1 MKRNS
6 IFNILI
12 YFFSGFIAVSAIN
25 SYAQENNR
33 IDLSGEW
40 SFMTDRND
48 EGEQQRWFERRLD
61 DVINLPGSMPEKLK
75 GDDVTVHTQWTGS
88 LYDSSYF
95 FNPAMEKYRADGN
108 VKLPFFLTPAKHY
121 TGVAWYGKE
130 VDIPASWRG
139 RRIVL
144 FLERPHIETT
154 VWVNDRKA
162 GTQNSLCVPHEYD
175 LTSYLQAGKCRI
187 SIRVDN
193 RIKEINVGPDSHSV
207 TDQTQGNWNGIVGRM
222 ELYATSGAYIDDV
235 QVYPNLSE
243 KSASVRIRIKSD
255 KHKDAEGSI
264 TLSAESFNTSET
276 HRVPPVTQPFR
287 LTGGVGEADITL
299 AMGEGMLTWD
309 EFNPAL
315 YRLDASFKLGENRG
329 ERTVQFGMREFK
341 IQGKWFYVNGNK
353 TMLRGTVENCD
364 FPHTGYAPMDVE
376 SWERV
381 FRICRSYGLNHVR
394 FHSYCP
400 PEAAF
405 IAADRVGFYLQPEG
419 PSWPNHGPRLGM
431 GQPIDEYLME
441 ETQRLTKVYGNYAS
455 FCMLACGNEPAG
467 RWVEWV
473 TDFVEY
479 WEKTDPRRVYTGAS
493 VGNGWQWQPR
503 SQYHVKAGARGLDWA
518 TRPPE
523 TMTDYRGRIDSVKQ
537 PYVSHETGQWCVFP
551 NFDEIRK
558 YTGVNEAKNFEIF
571 RDILNE
577 NKMGH
582 LARDFV
588 MASGKLQA
596 LCYKHEIE
604 KTLRTPDYAG
614 FQLLA
619 LNDYSGQGTA
629 LVGLTDVFFEPK
641 EYISAEAMRRFCSPT
656 VPLARIPKFTWTND
670 ETFRADVE
678 AYHFRNEPLKNARVV
693 YVVRDAYGAVVN
705 RGIIKE
711 SSGKIRCE
719 TVNMPGKTTCETTD
733 IPVGNCTELGKVI
746 IDLNGLKAPARYN
759 LEVRIESESLKDKE
773 YAEAVNDWDFWVYPS
788 APEIST
794 GDIYITDTLDEKALQ
809 VLKNG
814 GKALITA
821 AGKIRYGK
829 DIIQHFTPIFWNT
842 SWFKMRP
849 PHTTGIL
856 VNEHHPVFGSFPTE
870 YHSNMQWW
878 ELLNRQ
884 QVMQFTEFPDD
895 FQPLVQSIDTWFI
908 SRKAGMMFEANVL
921 NGRLVMTSMDITSHP
936 DKRIAAR
943 QLYKSVLDYMRSDRF
958 RPAATLTP
966 GHIEMLFAKDA
977 PPVNMFT
984 KESPDEL
991 RPVSTVTK
999 PKDACYFSFDGN
1011 TGLSGYEY
1019 QAVTRLYSEEAGYG
1033 YDRQMIPEKDGNDPF
1048 FFSAAVPDGN
1058 YRVTVRLG
1066 SASKAG
1072 VTTVRGE
1079 SRRLFA
1085 ENIPTGKGEF
1095 KTFTFVINKRNTLI
1109 YPDGERVRIK
1119 PREKNKLNWD
1129 DKLTFE
1135 FNGEAPTVSGILIE
1149 RMNDAITLFLC
1160 GNSTVVDQ
1168 DNEPWA
1174 SWGQMIPRFFD
1185 APVSFA
1191 NYAESGEA
1199 ANSFIAAGRL
1209 KKLLTQMKA
1218 GDYIFVEFGHNDQKQ
1233 KGEGIGAYTS
1243 FTASLKTFIREARAR
1258 GAYPVFVTPTQRRSF
1273 DDKGKI
1279 KDTHEDYPDAMRK
1292 LAREENIPLIDLH
1305 AMTRTLYEALGVDKS
1320 RKAFVHYPANTWPGQ
1335 TNALED
1341 NTHFNPYGAYQIA
1354 KCVITGLRNLQQQGF
1369 QFDFMQYL
1377 RDDFIP
1383 YSPSMPDSEASFR
1396 WTPSPFAEVEKPDG
1410 N

>member
-1 MKRNS
+1 MKRN
-6 IFNILI
+6 NIYGILTGL
-12 YFFSGFIAVSAIN
+12 FAGFIAVTAASG
-25 SYAQENNR
+25 QVRENDR
-33 IDLSGEW
+33 LDLSGEW
-40 SFMTDRND
+40 AFMIDRND
-48 EGEQQRWFERRLD
+48 EGERQKWFERELD

-95 FNPAMEKYRADGN
+95 FNPAMEKYRVDGN
-108 VKLPFFLTPAKHY
+108 VKLPFFLTPDKHY
-121 TGVAWYGKE
+121 VGVAWYRKE
-130 VDIPASWRG
+130 VDIPASWNGKRV
-139 RRIVL
+139 VL
-144 FLERPHIETT
+144 FLERPHVETT
-154 VWVNDRKA
+154 VWVNGEKV
-162 GTQNSLCVPHEYD
+162 GMQNSLCVPHEYD
-175 LTSYLQAGKCRI
+175 LTSCLQRAGKSGKLRI

-193 RIKEINVGPDSHSV
+193 RIREINVGPDSHSI
-207 TDQTQGNWNGIVGRM
+207 TDQTQGNWNGIVGRIA
-222 ELYATSGAYIDDV
+222 LYTTSGTYIDDV

-243 KSASVRIRIKSD
+243 KSARVRISIKSGRF
-255 KHKDAEGSI
+255 KDAEGSV
-264 TLSAESFNTSET
+264 TVSARSFNTDKT
-276 HRVPPVTQPFR
+276 HEAPPVTQPFR
-287 LTGGVGEADITL
+287 LTGGVGGTEITL
-299 AMGEGMLTWD
+299 PMGEGMLAWD
-309 EFNPAL
+309 EFDPAL
-315 YRLDASFKLGENRG
+315 YRLNVSFKLADDRG

-376 SWERV
+376 SWEKV
-381 FRICRSYGLNHVR
+381 FRAYRSYGLNHVR

-431 GQPIDEYLME
+431 GQPIDDYLME
-441 ETQRLTKVYGNYAS
+441 ETKRLTRVYGNYAS
-455 FCMLACGNEPAG
+455 YCMLACGNEPAG

-479 WEKTDPRRVYTGAS
+479 WEKADPRRVYTGAS

-518 TRPPE
+518 ARAPE

-551 NFDEIRK
+551 DFDEIRK
-558 YTGVNEAKNFEIF
+558 YTGVNKAKNFEIF
-571 RDILNE
+571 RDILNG
-577 NKMGH
+577 NGMGH

-588 MASGKLQA
+588 RASGKLQA

-656 VPLARIPKFTWTND
+656 VPLARIPKFTWTD
-670 ETFRADVE
+670 SETFRADIE
-678 AYHFRNEPLKNARVV
+678 AYHFRNGPLKNARVV

-705 RGIIKE
+705 RGVLNA
-711 SSGKIRCE
+711 GG
-719 TVNMPGKTTCETTD
+719 TAD
-733 IPVGNCTELGKVI
+733 IPVGNCTELGKVAI
-746 IDLNGLKAPARYN
+746 ELNGLKTPARYN
-759 LEVRIESESLKDKE
+759 LEVRIESESLRDEE

-788 APEIST
+788 NPEIT
-794 GDIYITDTLDEKALQ
+794 AGDIYITDTLDDKTLQ

-821 AGKIRYGK
+821 AGKIRYGR
-829 DIIQHFTPIFWNT
+829 DIVQHFTPVFWNT

-849 PHTTGIL
+849 PHTLGIL
-856 VNEHHPVFGSFPTE
+856 VNEHHPVFDGFPTE

-895 FQPLVQSIDTWFI
+895 FQPLVQSIDTWFV
-908 SRKAGMMFEANVL
+908 SRKAGVMFEANVL
-921 NGRLVMTSMDITSHP
+921 NGRLVMTSMDITGRP
-936 DKRIAAR
+936 DKRVAAR
-943 QLYKSVLDYMRSDRF
+943 QLYKSILDYMQSDRF
-958 RPAATLTP
+958 RPASTLTP
-966 GHIEMLFAKDA
+966 GHVATLFTKDA
-977 PPVNMFT
+977 PKVNMFT
-984 KESPDEL
+984 KDSPDEL
-991 RPVSTVTK
+991 RPVRAVARPRDTY
-999 PKDACYFSFDGN
+999 YFSFDGN
-1011 TGLSGYEY
+1011 TGLSGYEC
-1019 QAVTRLYSEEAGYG
+1019 QTVTRLYSAETGYG
-1033 YDRQMIPEKDGNDPF
+1033 FDRQNIPEKDGYDPV
-1048 FFSAAVPDGN
+1048 FFSVAVPDGD

-1079 SRRLFA
+1079 SRRLFV

-1095 KTFTFVINKRNTLI
+1095 QTFTFMINKRNTQI

-1135 FNGEAPTVSGILIE
+1135 FNGEAPAVSELLIE
-1149 RMNDAITLFLC
+1149 KVNNAITVFLC

-1185 APVSFA
+1185 TPVSFA

-1209 KKLLTQMKA
+1209 KKILTQMKA
-1218 GDYIFVEFGHNDQKQ
+1218 GDYILVEFGHNDQKQ
-1233 KGEGIGAYTS
+1233 KGEGRGAYTS

-1258 GAYPVFVTPTQRRSF
+1258 GACPVFVTPTQRRSF
-1273 DDKGKI
+1273 DDSERI

-1292 LAREENIPLIDLH
+1292 LAREENIPLLDLH
-1305 AMTRTLYEALGVDKS
+1305 AMTRTLYEALGVENSK
-1320 RKAFVHYPANTWPGQ
+1320 KAFVHYPANTWPGQ

-1377 RDDFIP
+1377 RDDFMP
-1383 YSPSMPDSEASFR
+1383 YSPSMPDSENSFR
-1396 WTPSPFAEVEKPDG
+1396 WTPSPFAEMEKPDG